1 MLPRFLP
8 CLGVVATALGV
19 SGCDPDRTLVEYEP
33 YAGDAYPDRV
43 TDVAYPPR
51 AAIVTDSLSDTL
63 SVIDL
68 SSGAK
73 LDVRPVGRN
82 PVDIDGPHHITI
94 DRAKNVGFVALSYPA
109 IEGVGPHATH
119 GGSAIPGYAQ
129 KIDLKDLSVVGSVRV
144 DPNPGDIV
152 LSQDGKRLVVSH
164 FDLQRATKNPTDIN
178 AARATIAVIDPETM
192 AQPQLIK
199 TCVAPHGVALSPDG
213 NTAYVACYG
222 EDRLGIVDLTQPSA
236 QPTLI
241 DVGAGV
247 VGFGA
252 PSYGPYVAMLSP
264 DGAWVIVCDTES
276 NDVRFFEVATGAF
289 DFTRTITT
297 LGAPYFPAFTADGKL
312 VIPTQQP
319 DGLYIADL
327 ADNTND
333 QTVTFA
339 TADCVR
345 PHEVLIDQNRTFVVC
360 EGDRKSP
367 GSVAMLDA
375 DYMVVTRTEVGV
387 YPDSLRLV
395 TGGP

>member
-1 MLPRFLP
+1 MGFL
-8 CLGVVATALGV
+8 
-19 SGCDPDRTLVEYEP
+19 GCDPDRTLVEYEP

-43 TDVAYPPR
+43 ADVAYPER

-68 SSGAK
+68 STGAK
-73 LDVRPVGRN
+73 VDARPVGRN

-94 DRAKNVGFVALSYPA
+94 DKARGVGFVALSYPV
-109 IEGVGPHATH
+109 IDGVGPHATH

-129 KIDLKDLSVVGSVRV
+129 KIDLKDLSVMASVRV

-152 LSQDGKRLVVSH
+152 LSQDGSKLVVSH
-164 FDLQRATKNPTDIN
+164 FDRQRATKNPTDIN
-178 AARATIAVIDPETM
+178 AARATIAVIDPATM
-192 AQPQLIK
+192 GQPQLIK
-199 TCVAPHGVALSPDG
+199 TCVAPHGLALSPDG

-222 EDRLGIVDLTQPSA
+222 EDRLAIVDLTQPSA

-252 PSYGPYVAMLSP
+252 PSYGPYVAVLSP
-264 DGAWVIVCDTES
+264 DGAWVIVCDTVS
-276 NDVRFFEVATGAF
+276 KDVRFFEVATGAF

-297 LGAPYFPAFTADGKL
+297 LGAPYFPAFTADNKL

-333 QTVTFA
+333 QNITFA
-339 TADCVR
+339 TADCYR
-345 PHEVLIDQNRTFVVC
+345 PHEVVIDQGRTFVVC
-360 EGDRKSP
+360 EGDQVSP
-367 GSVAMLDA
+367 GSVTMLDE
-375 DYMVVTRTEVGV
+375 DYAVVTRTEVGV
-387 YPDSLRLV
+387 YPDSLRIV
-395 TGGP
+395 TGGQ